1 MENKGYSR
9 AKKAK
14 RSLKLYLSDNVGV
27 GVFSPTPNVEFTKSQ
42 INADYSIYKNQDVF
56 DIHTG
61 GSILGEPVL
70 KISIK
75 TPALAIYQLLNSN
88 HHYDKKQKK
97 RKYSSLTTSN
107 ISKTSS
113 TDLKLFID
121 ILDFKNYILN
131 QSLKIKDTSELPEY
145 ILQSKL
151 FKAYQSC
158 QILIHEKGSPS
169 IETFFYDSNT
179 GHSKKEIPV
188 STFSKI
194 FNLVKK
200 SKNKLFNQTQI
211 LESDIGVV
219 GTFLAKDIELSK
231 HSILVIVSRNGFL
244 PPSDMEIN
252 IFNSSIHFISDVIQ
266 SILIASLNKL
276 RTEVYK
282 SLLET
287 YPNPLFLDNT
297 PLNHAAK
304 YSDVQDLNELNS
316 TENLSGRKFYEIGMK
331 DADNTSDIYHHQRV
345 SLLGELL
352 NTLKHELSNPLFGLN
367 MASDLL
373 LLEDFDDEMN
383 SIIKDISIN
392 SKRCQTIIDNFS
404 KLYREEESS
413 DEFNIK
419 DVVNETILLT
429 KSESKQIP
437 KDIKFYNFQDEIDYN
452 IKSNSTWLSQ
462 ILFNLIINSSQA
474 IKSAS
479 EDLRNQRIEITI
491 IKKLEE
497 IEITISDTGPG
508 IPPKLKDQIFKP
520 FITTKEKG
528 TGLGLSI
535 CSNLIKKLNGKIE
548 ITQKDEIGTTVT
560 FTLPT
565 T

>member
-1 MENKGYSR
+1 MENKGHTR
-9 AKKAK
+9 AKKTK
-14 RSLKLYLSDNVGV
+14 RSLKLYLSESIGA
-27 GVFSPTPNVEFTKSQ
+27 GVFTSSPNIEFTKSQ
-42 INADYSIYKNQDVF
+42 IHADYSIYSNDNLF
-56 DIHTG
+56 DIHKG

-70 KISIK
+70 KISSQTSPK
-75 TPALAIYQLLNSN
+75 AIYQLLNAR
-88 HHYDKKQKK
+88 YDSKKIKK

-107 ISKTSS
+107 ISKSS
-113 TDLKLFID
+113 SSDLKLFID
-121 ILDFKNYILN
+121 ILEFKNFILD

-158 QILIHEKGSPS
+158 QIIIHEKGSPI
-169 IETFFYDSNT
+169 IETFFYDVNS
-179 GHSKKEIPV
+179 GHSHKEITV

-194 FNLVKK
+194 FSLVKK
-200 SKNKLFNQTQI
+200 SKNKLFNQSHI

-231 HSILVIVSRNGFL
+231 HSILVIVSRNDFL
-244 PPSDMEIN
+244 PPSDIEIN
-252 IFNSSIHFISDVIQ
+252 IFNSSINFISDVIQ

-287 YPNPLFLDNT
+287 YPQPLFLDNM
-297 PLNHAAK
+297 PLNNAARFT
-304 YSDVQDLNELNS
+304 DIQDLEELRS
-316 TENLSGRKFYEIGMK
+316 VESIPGRKFYEVNIN
-331 DADNTSDIYHHQRV
+331 DESNTSDIYHHQRV

-373 LLEDFDDEMN
+373 LLEDFDDEMS

-404 KLYREEESS
+404 KLYREENSYDDFDLKEV
-413 DEFNIK
+413 I
-419 DVVNETILLT
+419 NETILLT

-437 KDIKFYNFQDEIDYN
+437 KKLNFYNFQNSEDYIIN
-452 IKSNSTWLSQ
+452 SNSTWFSQ
-462 ILFNLIINSSQA
+462 ILFNLVINSSQA
-474 IKSAS
+474 IKSANKGFR
-479 EDLRNQRIEITI
+479 DQKIEITI

-497 IEITISDTGPG
+497 IEVNVSDTGPG
-508 IPPKLKDQIFKP
+508 IPSKLKDQIFKP

-535 CSNLIKKLNGKIE
+535 CSNLIKKLNGRIE
-548 ITQKDEIGTTVT
+548 ITQKDEIGTSVS
-560 FTLPT
+560 FSLPID
-565 T
+565 

>member
-1 MENKGYSR
+1 MENKGHTR
-9 AKKAK
+9 AKKTK
-14 RSLKLYLSDNVGV
+14 RSLKLYLSESIGG
-27 GVFSPTPNVEFTKSQ
+27 GVFAASPNIEFTKSQ
-42 INADYSIYKNQDVF
+42 IHSDYSIYLNDNLY
-56 DIHTG
+56 DIHRG
-61 GSILGEPVL
+61 GSIIGEPVL
-70 KISIK
+70 KISSK
-75 TPALAIYQLLNSN
+75 TSPKAIYQLLNAR
-88 HHYDKKQKK
+88 YDGKNYKK

-107 ISKTSS
+107 ISKNSS
-113 TDLKLFID
+113 SDLKLFIE
-121 ILDFKNYILN
+121 ILEFKNFILN

-158 QILIHEKGSPS
+158 QIIIHEKGSPI
-169 IETFFYDSNT
+169 IETFFYDTNL
-179 GHSKKEIPV
+179 GHSKKEIAV
-188 STFSKI
+188 TTFSKI

-200 SKNKLFNQTQI
+200 SKNKLFNQSQI

-231 HSILVIVSRNGFL
+231 HSILVIVSRNDFL

-252 IFNSSIHFISDVIQ
+252 IFNSSVSFISDVIQ

-297 PLNHAAK
+297 PLNDAARFT
-304 YSDVQDLNELNS
+304 DIQDLDELNS
-316 TENLSGRKFYEIGMK
+316 VENLSGKKFFEIGI
-331 DADNTSDIYHHQRV
+331 DNESNTSDIYHHQRV

-352 NTLKHELSNPLFGLN
+352 NTLKHELSNPLFGLS

-373 LLEDFDDEMN
+373 LLEDFDEEMS

-404 KLYREEESS
+404 KLYREE
-413 DEFNIK
+413 DHYDKFNIR
-419 DVVNETILLT
+419 DVINETILLT

-437 KDIKFYNFQDEIDYN
+437 KDLNFYNFQSEEDFIIN
-452 IKSNSTWLSQ
+452 SNSTWVSQ
-462 ILFNLIINSSQA
+462 ILFNLVINSSQA
-474 IKSAS
+474 IKSAHT
-479 EDLRNQRIEITI
+479 EFRNQKIEITI
-491 IKKLEE
+491 IKKLEG
-497 IEITISDTGPG
+497 IEINVSDTGPG
-508 IPPKLKDQIFKP
+508 IPAKLREQIFKP

-535 CSNLIKKLNGKIE
+535 CSNLIKKLNGTIE
-548 ITQKDEIGTTVT
+548 VAQKDDIGTSVS
-560 FTLPT
+560 FTLPIT
-565 T
+565 